1 MINKRIL
8 AGRAS
13 EAREIVNA
21 LLARGLSMND
31 IAERAHV
38 GQRTIY
44 RWQREGTA
52 PHPAM
57 LFELRRLMGNIDGTH
72 SEGRE

>member
-13 EAREIVNA
+13 EARDIVNA
-21 LLARGLSMND
+21 LLAKGMSMTD
-31 IAERAHV
+31 IADGAHV

-57 LFELRRLMGNIDGTH
+57 LHELRRLMGNIDGSH
-72 SEGRE
+72 SEDRE